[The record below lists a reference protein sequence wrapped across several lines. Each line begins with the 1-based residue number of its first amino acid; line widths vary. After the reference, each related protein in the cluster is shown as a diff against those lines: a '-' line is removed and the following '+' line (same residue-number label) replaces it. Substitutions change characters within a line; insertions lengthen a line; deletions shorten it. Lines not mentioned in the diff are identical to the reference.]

1 MAVDTRK
8 LKDSVTEFF
17 KKGKFEKAASAL
29 EELIKAEPRETQHR
43 LKLGDALRKAGEREK
58 SIAAYQT
65 AAKSYADEGQLIKAI
80 AAVKVILEIDPANEA
95 AQGHLA
101 EMNERRFAKPGQYVQ
116 KAAQPKAIGGA
127 RAVSAIELEEGES
140 VTNAIA
146 DQLGSITP
154 GLSGDD
160 GALELDDDS
169 HPPVR
174 PPPPA
179 DTGPRRRPNEHKEF
193 EAIDLPDDEGP
204 SPALTDDQPPPKQPP
219 RRGQPL
225 ITPLHAMDKDRPP
238 AELELEEVQPEPES
252 LELELELTEVD
263 AEPGTGPIKVQATR
277 QVAQAPAAII
287 PPAPPERE
295 VVELDLGSDLEPEEN
310 AATAPRPKTGPQP
323 IADLLATSDE
333 EEVELLSISSDE
345 ELAPPTAPVAVP
357 RVTASVEDLDQAF
370 GSIIDEHAA
379 QPQRRIPARVPLF
392 SDLSQGAFV
401 ELVNQLDYRVYEPGQ
416 VILKE
421 GDPGRS
427 FYVISQGRVRVY
439 KELPDG
445 QVLTLAHLEDGAFFG
460 EMAML
465 SGAPRTA
472 TIAAEV
478 ETHVLE
484 VSDKVLRSLVQKHPQ
499 VTTTLKNFYRQR
511 LLNNVMTISPLFKGF
526 DAGERKT
533 LMERFKMRQAAVG
546 EVLVNQGTKSDGL
559 YVVLHGAVN
568 VTAKAPSGAVDLARL
583 KEGDIFG
590 EMSLLTHKPSIA
602 TVTAAVPSLVLK
614 LPREQ
619 FNEMILTH
627 PQILELVSELTDKRR
642 GATEAILK
650 GQGVGVDG
658 MAFV

>member
-1 MAVDTRK
+1 MAADTRK

-43 LKLGDALRKAGEREK
+43 LKLGDALRKTGEREK
-58 SIAAYQT
+58 SILAYQT
-65 AAKSYADEGQLIKAI
+65 AAKAYGDEGQLIKAI
-80 AAVKVILEIDPANEA
+80 AAIKVILEIDPANEA
-95 AQGHLA
+95 AQGQLS

-116 KAAQPKAIGGA
+116 KATLPKAIGGA
-127 RAVSAIELEEGES
+127 RGVSAIELEEGES
-140 VTNAIA
+140 VASAIA
-146 DQLGSITP
+146 DQLGAISP
-154 GLSGDD
+154 GLSGGSDD
-160 GALELDDDS
+160 GLELDDS
-169 HPPVR
+169 HPPIR
-174 PPPPA
+174 PPPPPA
-179 DTGPRRRPNEHKEF
+179 DRGPRRRPNEHKEY
-193 EAIDLPDDEGP
+193 EAIDLPDDDAAAPLVPDPP
-204 SPALTDDQPPPKQPP
+204 SMKVPP
-219 RRGQPL
+219 RRGQAL
-225 ITPLHAMDKDRPP
+225 ITPLHNLDEVKPP

-252 LELELELTEVD
+252 MELELTEVD
-263 AEPGTGPIKVQATR
+263 AEPGTGPIMVQATPNR
-277 QVAQAPAAII
+277 AVPPPPPLEAEVIEVDFELDPRPAA
-287 PPAPPERE
+287 
-295 VVELDLGSDLEPEEN
+295 S
-310 AATAPRPKTGPQP
+310 PRTSPQP

-345 ELAPPTAPVAVP
+345 ELTPTTAPVSVP
-357 RVTASVEDLDQAF
+357 KIAATGADLDRAF
-370 GSIIDEHAA
+370 SNIVDEPT
-379 QPQRRIPARVPLF
+379 QPMRKIPARVPLF
-392 SDLSQGAFV
+392 SELSQEAFV

-416 VILKE
+416 VILRE

-499 VTTTLKNFYRQR
+499 VTVTLKNFYRQR

-526 DAGERKT
+526 DAAERKQ
-533 LMERFKMRQAAVG
+533 LMERFKMRQAATG
-546 EVLVNQGTKSDGL
+546 EVLVVQGTKSDGL
-559 YVVLHGAVN
+559 YVVLHGAVM
-568 VTAKAPSGAVDLARL
+568 VTAKAPNGEVDIARL